1 MKRIGIFVLIS
12 LAGFALGSGGRASL
26 FLAHAQELTEPPRIS
41 PMETPRVPTALTL
54 AAAIEYARRWH
65 PRLQAAREQVRM
77 AHSEAVTARL
87 RPNPTFT
94 FSGENFTPSS
104 LEAEWFAFLSQTI
117 EIGQKRERRMEVA
130 EWTIR
135 IAEAAAQQVERHVL
149 AEVKFA
155 YERALLQRA
164 RWELAREN
172 LETFRQIVRY
182 NEVRV
187 AEGYTAEGDLIKVRL
202 EAQRAEF
209 AMRQAQLEYEQ
220 AKIALL
226 RAMGATSFDQTF
238 ELREELT
245 FEPVHVRI
253 EELERAA
260 LERPEA
266 VRARAELERA
276 HASWQL
282 ERARAKP
289 DLVASFGYKRHGP
302 NNTLYG
308 AVSVPLPIFN
318 RNQGQIERAE
328 AERRWAEAEWR
339 LVRGEILAE
348 LAAARRAV
356 EIATEQV
363 ESLRRDFLQR
373 AEDARAVAL
382 AAYQEGAADL
392 LVLLEAQRAHT
403 AARELY
409 LQALFEY
416 RRALRELERATGL
429 ERLPR
434 GGSVPTSLSEASRP
448 SS

>member
-1 MKRIGIFVLIS
+1 MRKILALIGIGWFTWGYGLC
-12 LAGFALGSGGRASL
+12 ASL
-26 FLAHAQELTEPPRIS
+26 NAQEVTTAAHSPQAEPPR
-41 PMETPRVPTALTL
+41 VPASLTL
-54 AAAIEYARRWH
+54 AAALEYARRWH
-65 PRLQAAREQVRM
+65 PHLQAAREQVRM
-77 AHSEAVTARL
+77 AQSEALTARL
-87 RPNPTFT
+87 HPNPTFT
-94 FSGENFTPSS
+94 FSGENITRTDR
-104 LEAEWFAFLSQTI
+104 EQEWFAFFSQTI
-117 EIGQKRERRMEVA
+117 ETGGKRERRRDIA
-130 EWTIR
+130 EWTVR
-135 IAEAAAQQVERHVL
+135 AAEAAAQEAERRL
-149 AEVKFA
+149 LTEVKLA
-155 YERALLQRA
+155 YERTLLERA

-209 AMRQAQLEYEQ
+209 ALRRAQLEYEQ

-226 RAMGATSFDQTF
+226 RAMGATSFDLEF

-245 FEPVHVRI
+245 FEPVSFQAD
-253 EELERAA
+253 ELERAA
-260 LERPEA
+260 VERPEA
-266 VRARAELERA
+266 VRARAEVERA
-276 HASWQL
+276 YALWQL

-289 DLVASFGYKRHGP
+289 DLVASFGYKRLGL

-308 AVSVPLPIFN
+308 AVSLPLPIFN
-318 RNQGQIERAE
+318 RNQGGIERAE
-328 AERRWAEAEWR
+328 AQWRQAEAEWR

-356 EIATEQV
+356 EIAAEQV

-382 AAYQEGAADL
+382 AAYREGAADL
-392 LVLLEAQRAHT
+392 LILLEAQRAHT

-409 LQALFEY
+409 LQALYEY
-416 RRALRELERATGL
+416 RRALHELERATGL

-434 GGSVPTSLSEASRP
+434 GVRPPTSSEASRVSP
-448 SS
+448 